1 MKLLMQQVTFFGIQR
16 FTRQK
21 ISLFQ
26 TPSERITTH
35 RTSLQKIPPPLRI
48 LLCETRHYILLNFA
62 KIGLM

>member
-1 MKLLMQQVTFFGIQR
+1 MKLLMQQVMFFGIQR

-35 RTSLQKIPPPLRI
+35 RISLQKISPLRI
-48 LLCETRHYILLNFA
+48 LPRETRHYILLNFA
-62 KIGLM
+62 KISLM